1 MRWWPLGVVLFWTA
15 VANAEPPRLAA
26 YPEGVRFDLRS
37 GRFLVPGREGESP
50 DPIRYTLPSRP
61 LRLTGVGDEVVAFQ
75 VVVSGEA
82 GTHSIQWN
90 AAPGPDG
97 KPSAVV
103 SAIFDERG
111 IEVDVASDSPFV
123 HSLGPGRYPDPLV
136 PTTTVSVPYAQGIAV
151 LWIDLYVPPGT
162 APGLHAATL
171 DVGGATLPVELEV
184 LDLTLPK
191 QDVARI
197 GAVNF
202 GSVLARWKRG
212 RERPWLQLAHAHLL
226 SVEVLRL
233 VPELVNDPEPIGGRT
248 GGLPDGM
255 TAGLD
260 WKTWADRVGPY
271 VDGTAF
277 ANEAGY
283 LGPRAGQPVGR
294 FVIPSTDWW
303 PGEATPAGL
312 PAHPTDW
319 WNKLKDWESTVEA
332 MGWRRLPNA
341 TEWILFINSLDEPKN
356 EATLLSLAA
365 YKGLIEAGPLAH
377 RDWIHFRVDGNFG
390 QPIPGYDAATQAELL
405 GPVVDLWNVH
415 GAPYT
420 IPFELLEHRRT
431 DRKEQ
436 VTYYASN
443 SSGEP
448 AVPPLVID
456 APLTGARAWG
466 WIVARYGWDGAL
478 NWEVDLREGCVEQPL
493 CSPGRTMNLDAT
505 LIYRGHE
512 VGAAYDR
519 PIASMRLK
527 ALRRG
532 AQDAQLLSM
541 FAAKDPEAAARLAK
555 LMVPRALGDRV
566 PETGP
571 GAWSIDP
578 FDWDRAREVIL
589 ARLVSG
595 ETGSFDGVRRD
606 QGPRW
611 WVLQRLWPLAA
622 GAVLAVFAVILG
634 RLWRMRRRS
643 T

>member
-1 MRWWPLGVVLFWTA
+1 MRWWFWGVALLWA
-15 VANAEPPRLAA
+15 EVAYAEPPRLAA
-26 YPEGVRFDLRS
+26 YPEGVRFDLRT

-50 DPIRYTLPSRP
+50 DPSRYALPARP

-75 VVVSGEA
+75 VVVSGGA

-90 AAPGPDG
+90 ASPGPDG
-97 KPSAVV
+97 QPSRVV
-103 SAIFDERG
+103 PTIHDERG
-111 IEVDVASDSPFV
+111 IEVDVASASPFV

-136 PTTTVSVPYAQGIAV
+136 PTTTVAVPYAQGIAV

-162 APGLHAATL
+162 ASGVHQANL
-171 DVGGATLPVELEV
+171 DVGGTSLPVELKV

-191 QDVARI
+191 EDVARL

-202 GSVLARWKRG
+202 GSVLARWRRG
-212 RERPWLQLAHAHLL
+212 TERPWLQLAHAHLL
-226 SVEVLRL
+226 SVEVLRP
-233 VPELVNDPEPIGGRT
+233 VPERNA
-248 GGLPDGM
+248 DGEV
-255 TAGLD
+255 D
-260 WKTWADRVGPY
+260 WQTWADRFAPY
-271 VDGTAF
+271 VEGTAF
-277 ANEAGY
+277 TSSTGY
-283 LGPRAGQPVGR
+283 VGPRAGQPIGR
-294 FVIPSTDWW
+294 AVIPLTDWW
-303 PGEATPAGL
+303 PNPATPAGL
-312 PAHPTDW
+312 PSDKAAWSAALRTF
-319 WNKLKDWESTVEA
+319 EQVVA
-332 MGWRRLPNA
+332 ARGWRTLPNA
-341 TEWILFINSLDEPKN
+341 TQWILFINSLDEPKS
-356 EATLLSLAA
+356 EGVLQSLAA
-365 YKGLIEAGPLAH
+365 YRTLIEAAQLQH
-377 RDWIHFRVDGNFG
+377 RDWVWFRVDGNFG
-390 QPIPGYDAATQAELL
+390 QPIDGYDALTQAELL

-420 IPFELLEHRRT
+420 IPFELLEHRRA

-436 VTYYASN
+436 VTFYASN

-456 APLTGARAWG
+456 AALTGARAWG

-532 AQDAQLLSM
+532 AQDAQLLKM
-541 FAAKDPEAAARLAK
+541 LAARDPEAARRLTQ

-566 PETGP
+566 PETGA

-578 FDWDRAREVIL
+578 FDWDRARNAIL
-589 ARLVSG
+589 DSLN
-595 ETGSFDGVRRD
+595 TGDTISFDGVRQD

-611 WVLQRLWPLAA
+611 WVLQRLWPLGA
-622 GAVLAVFAVILG
+622 GAALAVVAVVLG
-634 RLWRMRRRS
+634 RLWRLRRRFLRPK
-643 T
+643 